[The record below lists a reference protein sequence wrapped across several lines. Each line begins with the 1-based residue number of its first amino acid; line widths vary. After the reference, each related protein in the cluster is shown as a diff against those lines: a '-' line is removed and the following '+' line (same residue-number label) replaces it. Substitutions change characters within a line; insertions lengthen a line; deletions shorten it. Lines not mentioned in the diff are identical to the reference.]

1 MKSYFYR
8 GKKMYYEL
16 RKIINNFELDGIV
29 VNGKYY
35 NNASLF
41 IINQK
46 PDLNQRIKISN
57 YKRDYRDY
65 ISFKFND
72 IFITGIA
79 NLNV

>member
-1 MKSYFYR
+1 
-8 GKKMYYEL
+8 MYYEL
-16 RKIINNFELDGIV
+16 KKIINNFELGGIV

-46 PDLNQRIKISN
+46 PDFNQKIKVST
-57 YKRDYRDY
+57 YKKNYRDY

-72 IFITGIA
+72 ISISGVA
-79 NLNV
+79 NWNI